1 MLEQF
6 VAVMPGTL
14 APALLVMSLSVMLT
28 VGEGRDKPISSHWRL
43 IGLIVGLIAAIVF
56 AGLRASAVINQ
67 RTFVNYPVLWCAII
81 ADILT
86 IVVVVFARRIT
97 TNWQQHKVFMHIANA
112 VAAID
117 IALTLFYALPDV
129 ILQLTIWV
137 EPGETAFTSAMLL
150 RALGFLLGVAMSIIV
165 AAIFRTMRTTAVR
178 WAFTVAVAAMMVILL
193 IQHFTGLAQILQA
206 RGFPMNHTMFVAL
219 AWSINQNSTM
229 IMAQALVFLIP
240 AVASIVA
247 GFRMKTHDV
256 PGANEATLRRHKV
269 FRRHAIAAAVWSL
282 IAAIGVTATLTVGV
296 AATHQTITLSPPE
309 AYSLKDGVATIPFS
323 QVEDG
328 HLHRF
333 EYKAKDGTV
342 MRFIIIRKN
351 GGAYGIGL
359 DACENCGDAG
369 YYEKDGKIIC
379 KKCEVAINLATIGD
393 KLNAE
398 LSTYG
403 SNITVQPKADAVVS
417 DLYNTESGGATST
430 SDPTAFLKESDAAK
444 IKTIFWSFNI
454 TSFAPQLNIHATVN
468 GTNVPVVGT
477 WFNKNLKISTGET
490 TVVGVEGMRS
500 WWQLDGKWPKDDSD
514 QGVIGK
520 TLASELGV
528 TTGDTITLNKTTAS
542 GKKNEQKIKL
552 TGVYDSGD
560 EDNGSLYIAS
570 STAQV
575 LADLPD
581 SVDKIEV
588 KALTTPEN
596 DLARKAAANPAA
608 LSQEE
613 WETWYC
619 TAYPSSIAY
628 QIEEVIPGAV
638 AKQVRQVAAL
648 QGNVLQKTQ
657 AVMILMTVLSL
668 IAAAV
673 AVANLMV
680 ASIGERSGELA
691 LLKALGATDAAVSR
705 LMLAETAAISL
716 LGAIVGALL
725 GSGVAQLIGRVVF
738 GSGITMRPMVFVLVF
753 VLLAVT
759 VLLASA
765 SSIRSILNLKPA
777 EVLHGR

>member
-1 MLEQF
+1 MFFLRMITRSFTRQ
-6 VAVMPGTL
+6 L
-14 APALLVMSLSVMLT
+14 RRRLL
-28 VGEGRDKPISSHWRL
+28 
-43 IGLIVGLIAAIVF
+43 
-56 AGLRASAVINQ
+56 
-67 RTFVNYPVLWCAII
+67 
-81 ADILT
+81 
-86 IVVVVFARRIT
+86 
-97 TNWQQHKVFMHIANA
+97 
-112 VAAID
+112 
-117 IALTLFYALPDV
+117 IALTVCL
-129 ILQLTIWV
+129 
-137 EPGETAFTSAMLL
+137 SATVSVSM
-150 RALGFLLGVAMSIIV
+150 LGV
-165 AAIFRTMRTTAVR
+165 
-178 WAFTVAVAAMMVILL
+178 
-193 IQHFTGLAQILQA
+193 
-206 RGFPMNHTMFVAL
+206 
-219 AWSINQNSTM
+219 
-229 IMAQALVFLIP
+229 VF
-240 AVASIVA
+240 
-247 GFRMKTHDV
+247 DV
-256 PGANEATLRRHKV
+256 
-269 FRRHAIAAAVWSL
+269 
-282 IAAIGVTATLTVGV
+282 
-296 AATHQTITLSPPE
+296 
-309 AYSLKDGVATIPFS
+309 
-323 QVEDG
+323 
-328 HLHRF
+328 
-333 EYKAKDGTV
+333 
-342 MRFIIIRKN
+342 
-351 GGAYGIGL
+351 
-359 DACENCGDAG
+359 
-369 YYEKDGKIIC
+369 
-379 KKCEVAINLATIGD
+379 GD

-477 WFNKNLKISTGET
+477 WFNKNLKISTGE
-490 TVVGVEGMRS
+490 
-500 WWQLDGKWPKDDSD
+500 
-514 QGVIGK
+514 IGK

>member
-1 MLEQF
+1 MFFLRMITRSFTRQ
-6 VAVMPGTL
+6 L
-14 APALLVMSLSVMLT
+14 RRRLL
-28 VGEGRDKPISSHWRL
+28 
-43 IGLIVGLIAAIVF
+43 
-56 AGLRASAVINQ
+56 
-67 RTFVNYPVLWCAII
+67 
-81 ADILT
+81 
-86 IVVVVFARRIT
+86 
-97 TNWQQHKVFMHIANA
+97 
-112 VAAID
+112 
-117 IALTLFYALPDV
+117 IALTVCL
-129 ILQLTIWV
+129 
-137 EPGETAFTSAMLL
+137 SATVSVSM
-150 RALGFLLGVAMSIIV
+150 LGV
-165 AAIFRTMRTTAVR
+165 
-178 WAFTVAVAAMMVILL
+178 
-193 IQHFTGLAQILQA
+193 
-206 RGFPMNHTMFVAL
+206 
-219 AWSINQNSTM
+219 
-229 IMAQALVFLIP
+229 VF
-240 AVASIVA
+240 
-247 GFRMKTHDV
+247 DV
-256 PGANEATLRRHKV
+256 
-269 FRRHAIAAAVWSL
+269 
-282 IAAIGVTATLTVGV
+282 
-296 AATHQTITLSPPE
+296 
-309 AYSLKDGVATIPFS
+309 
-323 QVEDG
+323 
-328 HLHRF
+328 
-333 EYKAKDGTV
+333 
-342 MRFIIIRKN
+342 
-351 GGAYGIGL
+351 
-359 DACENCGDAG
+359 
-369 YYEKDGKIIC
+369 
-379 KKCEVAINLATIGD
+379 GD

-417 DLYNTESGGATST
+417 DRYNTESGGATST